1 MKYIFSCSLILLALI
16 LVSPVDLHA
25 QPAESPRNTTAEQ
38 ARVDDPLGRSTPQ
51 GAMNGLMA
59 ATHQGNLERAA
70 DYLDSRLSPPDRQEL
85 ARKLGVVLDRKL
97 LARQLSNRPDG
108 DLQDGLPTDRDR
120 IGLVESVPGN
130 VDVFVD
136 RVQRGKNDPIWL
148 FSSDTL
154 QRIPQLY
161 EEVQPPWIEQYLPEP
176 LLTVR
181 WLSVPLY
188 RWLVVLLFIPLFFAL
203 SALASRILVASLR
216 PLLRRLPRE
225 HDERELAN
233 LGPLRLLTLA
243 LFFYGASLIGV
254 TLTARNTWQ
263 GIAATLTVIALCWL
277 ALRLMDFVTESTLER
292 LRRANRLEATAMVRL
307 INRLSKAAAVIVAG
321 LVLLYLAGIDLT
333 AVLAGLG
340 VGGLAIGFGAQ
351 KTIEN
356 LFGGI
361 MVISDKPVNIG
372 DICRAGDFFGSVED
386 IGLRSTRIRT
396 LDRTVVS
403 IPNGQLATMSLE
415 NFTARDRIWFH
426 HTVGLAVQTTGDQLR
441 QVLTGIHQ
449 LLRDHPK
456 VDASSAR
463 TRFIR
468 FGRWS
473 LDVEVFAYV
482 FERDFPAFLAIQEE
496 LLLGIMDIIET
507 SGTSVAVPPRATYVA
522 EDQTIQT

>member
-1 MKYIFSCSLILLALI
+1 M
-16 LVSPVDLHA
+16 
-25 QPAESPRNTTAEQ
+25 
-38 ARVDDPLGRSTPQ
+38 
-51 GAMNGLMA
+51 
-59 ATHQGNLERAA
+59 
-70 DYLDSRLSPPDRQEL
+70 
-85 ARKLGVVLDRKL
+85 
-97 LARQLSNRPDG
+97 
-108 DLQDGLPTDRDR
+108 
-120 IGLVESVPGN
+120 PGN

-243 LFFYGASLIGV
+243 LLFYGASLIGV

-386 IGLRSTRIRT
+386 IGLGSTRIRT
-396 LDRTVVS
+396 FGSHGGVDS
-403 IPNGQLATMSLE
+403 QWATGHHEPLE

-426 HTVGLAVQTTGDQLR
+426 QRSGWR
-441 QVLTGIHQ
+441 S
-449 LLRDHPK
+449 R
-456 VDASSAR
+456 R
-463 TRFIR
+463 
-468 FGRWS
+468 
-473 LDVEVFAYV
+473 
-482 FERDFPAFLAIQEE
+482 PA
-496 LLLGIMDIIET
+496 T
-507 SGTSVAVPPRATYVA
+507 SCVRC
-522 EDQTIQT
+522 